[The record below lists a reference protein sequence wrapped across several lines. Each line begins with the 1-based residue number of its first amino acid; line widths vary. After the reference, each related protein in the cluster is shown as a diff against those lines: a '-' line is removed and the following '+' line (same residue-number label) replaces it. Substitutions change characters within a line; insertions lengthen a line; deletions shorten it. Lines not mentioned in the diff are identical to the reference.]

1 MVVMIAAFEL
11 EGAMAKRAHSKHLK
25 EPQQFTNNS
34 AV

>member
-11 EGAMAKRAHSKHLK
+11 EGAVVKRACSKHLK
-25 EPQQFTNNS
+25 EPQQFTNSS